1 MFLRYLNFCPDIF
14 AHVEKRLDQKPK
26 VYLKVYDVKAW
37 LKKTIIIH
45 ILSNISRSK
54 RNHIMKFGQL
64 IEQNKRNIPFRK
76 PYTKSGGFGAT
87 V

>member
-14 AHVEKRLDQKPK
+14 GHVVKRLDQKPK
-26 VYLKVYDVKAW
+26 VYLKVYDVTAW

-54 RNHIMKFGQL
+54 RNHIRKFGQL
-64 IEQNKRNIPFRK
+64 IEQNKRSIPLRK
-76 PYTKSGGFGAT
+76 PYTKSGGFGTT